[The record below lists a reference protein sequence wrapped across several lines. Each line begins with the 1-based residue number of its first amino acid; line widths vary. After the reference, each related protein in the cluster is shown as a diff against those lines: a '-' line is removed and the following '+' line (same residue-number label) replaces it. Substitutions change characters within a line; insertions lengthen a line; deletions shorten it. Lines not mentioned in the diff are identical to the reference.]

1 MSEKFDKI
9 DYEIGQKLIGRVV
22 TSDLTVAHEFYNG
35 NHWLGGEGWIGP
47 QPDQSSEA
55 YSAIM
60 ATIQKNFISRNV
72 VQEIVN
78 RHVSSVMASD
88 PYWKFTP
95 KRDLGFDEAPNAD
108 ESKRMV
114 EAEALLQTWLDEKI
128 MPRENDDRDDVLR
141 ESLAHLLVGGR
152 SVLRIFVPPD
162 ELVNGQ
168 VPRGTMEESLER
180 IFIHNTIS
188 ADSCVFLDAA
198 SQRQVGIWR
207 YEDVD
212 IFDQVHQGMEF
223 TYLTK
228 DRKTVIR
235 TDAIMGSDNDD
246 YSGVSAPALLDL
258 GGRLTMHEMRR
269 PAIINEQVISLQK
282 MLNLALTMWGRN
294 TVLAGFLERV
304 ILNANIPKNLK
315 VGAGTTYS
323 LIGKEVIDQD
333 GHRTL
338 ATPNVIWRDPVD
350 VTSFRVTREAAYHS
364 ILEQVNMAHYTLT
377 GDSRLSGES
386 RRQSLSD
393 YEKDLKI
400 TARAAEKAMRWL
412 LETVLKMA
420 AVFSGQPDRYDDL
433 RVDVTISAN
442 PAITDP
448 EVWLAIDQLVR
459 SRMMS
464 RETGMSGIGIMDIDS
479 ELNRIALEKSS
490 DLWTAL
496 GVPLEATE
504 LPPPA
509 PAGGVP
515 NRDDSGSRSDSGG
528 SGGSSSSAGAG
539 TVQVRGFTR
548 RRRSVGMGRTL

>member
-22 TSDLTVAHEFYNG
+22 NSDLTIAHAFYNG
-35 NHWLGGEGWIGP
+35 DHWQGGEGWIGP

-60 ATIQKNFISRNV
+60 STIQKNFISRNV
-72 VQEIVN
+72 VQEVVD
-78 RHVSSVMASD
+78 RHVSSVLAAD

-95 KRDLGFDEAPNAD
+95 KRDLGFDEAPNDD

-114 EAEALLQTWLDEKI
+114 EAEALLQTWLDAKI

-152 SVLRIFVPPD
+152 SVLRVFVPPD

-168 VPRGTMEESLER
+168 VPHGTMEESLER
-180 IFIHNTIS
+180 IFVHNTIAS
-188 ADSCVFLDAA
+188 DSCVYLDSS
-198 SQRQVGIWR
+198 SQRQIGVWR

-212 IFDQVHQGMEF
+212 IFDQINQGIEF

-235 TDAIMGSDNDD
+235 TDVINGPDD
-246 YSGVSAPALLDL
+246 YAGASAPAILDL
-258 GGRLTMHEMRR
+258 SGRITMHEMRR

-323 LIGKEVIDQD
+323 LIGKEVVDQD
-333 GHRTL
+333 GNRTL

-442 PAITDP
+442 PAVTDP
-448 EVWLAIDQLVR
+448 EVWLAIDQLVQ
-459 SRMMS
+459 SRMIS
-464 RETGMSGIGIMDIDS
+464 RESGMAGIGIMDIDS

-490 DLWTAL
+490 NLWDSL
-496 GVPLEATE
+496 GVPMEPTE
-504 LPPPA
+504 LPPPE
-509 PAGGVP
+509 PAGDNP
-515 NRDDSGSRSDSGG
+515 TRDDSGSRPS
-528 SGGSSSSAGAG
+528 SGGSSNASSG
-539 TVQVRGFTR
+539 TAVVRGYTR